1 MESPAAAKAASPP
14 GGETVLVVDDEP
26 LMREV
31 MASLLRNSGY
41 CVLEASGGVEAQRL
55 IGTNKE
61 IKLLLTDYSM
71 PEMNGL
77 ELARWFQGNH
87 PGRKVIITTGSLWAL
102 VNQIIAHEPIA
113 VLPKP
118 FDGDQLGRVVRL
130 LLEGSPL
137 SQ

>member
-1 MESPAAAKAASPP
+1 MESPAAAKDASPK
-14 GGETVLVVDDEP
+14 EREIVLVVDDEP

-31 MASLLRNSGY
+31 MASLLRSWGY
-41 CVLEASGGVEAQRL
+41 CVIEASGGVEAQRL
-55 IGTNKE
+55 IDANKQ

-71 PEMNGL
+71 PEINGL
-77 ELARWFQGNH
+77 ELARWFQSNY

-102 VNQIIAHEPIA
+102 VNQIVAHEPMA

-118 FDGDQLGRVVRL
+118 FDGDQLGRMVRL
-130 LLEGSPL
+130 ILEGSPL